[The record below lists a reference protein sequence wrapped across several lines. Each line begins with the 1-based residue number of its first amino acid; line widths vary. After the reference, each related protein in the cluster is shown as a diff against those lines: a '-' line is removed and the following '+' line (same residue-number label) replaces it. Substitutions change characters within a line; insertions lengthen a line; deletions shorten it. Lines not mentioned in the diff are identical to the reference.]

1 MLLALCCTSTT
12 VKTLITRKAKAT
24 QSSEQATSQQPQYEQ
39 SSYEDTYGEKK
50 GRYPLN
56 FLQLLLLSS
65 ISSYYG

>member
-50 GRYPLN
+50 G
-56 FLQLLLLSS
+56 S
-65 ISSYYG
+65 ISSKFLAAASVK